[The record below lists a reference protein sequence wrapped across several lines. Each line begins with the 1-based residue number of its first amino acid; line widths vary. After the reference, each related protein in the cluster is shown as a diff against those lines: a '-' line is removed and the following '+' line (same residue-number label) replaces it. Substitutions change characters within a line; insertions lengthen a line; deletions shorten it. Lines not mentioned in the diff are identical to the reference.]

1 MTEQLHHIRLL
12 AGLEI
17 ESGHNIRR
25 TLERAQAEQLAAH
38 LAEDLHRHVPE
49 VDQTLLVCAGAIF
62 EPFELMRPGF
72 PVWKA
77 LEDLA
82 SSTLRERG
90 FEPGL
95 LSLGAHSGRM
105 PDKALQPPDAT
116 VSGQLVALPISLACP
131 ADQAEILKH
140 VLESK
145 LFERASLNPPARALL
160 SDQAGLK
167 SVHGH
172 LLTLA
177 DLIALQHVQLDSA
190 GLGGFWPVVNDV
202 LTGGDE
208 KHRFD
213 LPVGLKA
220 DWLPEQACVEI
231 DFVSVDQHGGST
243 DDYALWLR
251 AFRTLAALLDA
262 HGIRWQVRCADSL
275 VMDDSYQS
283 LIDAAGNSDEAEGV
297 TVHNHRDIGLVAW
310 TVVEDGH
317 MHHIYP
323 LRPESAHSIMKDL
336 KARGFANFSISRK
349 IHVDTRTGRLA
360 PAVEKPL
367 GHPED
372 GS

>member
-1 MTEQLHHIRLL
+1 MRWLMTLKSHRTLDNMTEQLHHIRLL

-17 ESGHNIRR
+17 VSGHNIRR
-25 TLERAQAEQLAAH
+25 TLERAHAEQLAAH

-160 SDQAGLK
+160 SDQACLM

-172 LLTLA
+172 LLTIA
-177 DLIALQHVQLDSA
+177 DLFDLLHMQHVSS
-190 GLGGFWPVVNDV
+190 GLGS
-202 LTGGDE
+202 LCT
-208 KHRFD
+208 
-213 LPVGLKA
+213 L
-220 DWLPEQACVEI
+220 
-231 DFVSVDQHGGST
+231 VSFCT
-243 DDYALWLR
+243 
-251 AFRTLAALLDA
+251 
-262 HGIRWQVRCADSL
+262 I
-275 VMDDSYQS
+275 
-283 LIDAAGNSDEAEGV
+283 
-297 TVHNHRDIGLVAW
+297 
-310 TVVEDGH
+310 
-317 MHHIYP
+317 
-323 LRPESAHSIMKDL
+323 
-336 KARGFANFSISRK
+336 
-349 IHVDTRTGRLA
+349 
-360 PAVEKPL
+360 
-367 GHPED
+367 
-372 GS
+372 